1 MNWDSKTVVEANGL
15 LKMFTTFQFV
25 LTFVVTMNAMAIIK
39 PISIKLQRRSI
50 DIVSAYH
57 EVDDVVTELLSARTS
72 DCILHQWYSQAESLA
87 AEVNVVP
94 AAPRTVGRQ
103 RHRENVEHC
112 NVEEYYR

>member
-1 MNWDSKTVVEANGL
+1 
-15 LKMFTTFQFV
+15 MFTTFQFV

-39 PISIKLQRRSI
+39 PISIKLQRSI

-57 EVDDVVTELLSARTS
+57 KVDDVATELLSARTS

-103 RHRENVEHC
+103 RHRENVEHR
-112 NVEEYYR
+112 NVESITDEL